1 MPLGSPL
8 AGNRRVAKTI
18 SILDASL
25 SLIGSWGAVEALMA
39 LGATPLVISA
49 SFPVTPSY
57 LAAFGGL
64 PKEGGTL
71 LGLFFSGSATS
82 GGMSALEMM
91 EEEARMVGG

>member
-8 AGNRRVAKTI
+8 AGNRRVVRTI

-25 SLIGSWGAVEALMA
+25 SLIGSWGVIGALVA
-39 LGATPLVISA
+39 SGATPLVISA
-49 SFPVTPSY
+49 SFLVTPSY
-57 LAAFGGL
+57 SATFGGL
-64 PKEGGTL
+64 LNEGGTL
-71 LGLFFSGSATS
+71 LGLFFSESATS